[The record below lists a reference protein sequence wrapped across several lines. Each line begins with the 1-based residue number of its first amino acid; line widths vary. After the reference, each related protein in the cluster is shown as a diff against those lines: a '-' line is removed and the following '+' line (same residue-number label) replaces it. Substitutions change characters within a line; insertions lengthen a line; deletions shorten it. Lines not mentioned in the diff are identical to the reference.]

1 MTREV
6 ITKMKERFPN
16 IMYCIEN
23 LRKDYKNDSLNKDAV
38 RKESYG
44 YTKGLH
50 DAGLITERERQVLFI
65 YTTVWGGNM
74 ICGKNYI

>member
-6 ITKMKERFPN
+6 LNKIPENVRNM
-16 IMYCIEN
+16 IED
-23 LRKDYKNDSLNKDAV
+23 LRKDYHNDSLNRDAV

-44 YTKGLH
+44 YGCGLR

-65 YTTVWGGNM
+65 YTT
-74 ICGKNYI
+74 IKPQEK